1 MEVQKTSGN
10 WGYRGG
16 RGSSFDNSN
25 SQFAVLGL
33 AAAERC
39 GVLSRGKPAVQFAK
53 AKDRAIRH
61 WQNTQAKMGGWS
73 YRKAGGNPTLAMTCA
88 GIASLYLLGKRLEV
102 PGKACGQY
110 TPDKNLQK
118 GLKCLAELL
127 GGRRGISGNAYAMY
141 ALERVGVFLDLRLI
155 GECDWYRQ
163 GAETILRGN
172 ANRSTVDTSFHLLFL
187 TKGNAPVAIA
197 KWRWD
202 GDWNND
208 RADAKAW
215 VTWAGGELG
224 KRFDSWECRLDDPK
238 RTAAKASLIYV
249 NGHDRFKASDAE
261 LAFLR
266 SFLLKRGTVVAE
278 ACCGNEEFIDSFKEV
293 MCKKLFPGQMARFR
307 PMPPEHPACRTVHEL
322 DPETIGGLEFF
333 VACRKPRLLLITRD
347 FSCALN
353 KDKDKKSLRDL
364 DRARKVATNI
374 LAWALAS
381 RKPGGKLAKID
392 LGGEAMDEL
401 ALEQLERESSKEGW
415 KSRFAMGRLVH
426 GGDWEVDEK
435 FFPSLHAALG
445 GQTAVPRFE
454 RELPIAPA
462 STDLYHVPFL
472 FVTGHEPPEL
482 KPQDYLHLRT
492 YLQNGGFMFLSAC
505 CSADLFDA
513 GARQLIGRVLP
524 NDKLERIPPNDPLW
538 TAPFK
543 CRDKSGIGPEITK
556 AYKERFGTDWA
567 PLYGVRR
574 EGRWALIYSP
584 VDVCCDLQGDLVKDV
599 VAYKAK
605 SAVAL
610 IGNIINCA
618 LSP

>member
-1 MEVQKTSGN
+1 
-10 WGYRGG
+10 
-16 RGSSFDNSN
+16 
-25 SQFAVLGL
+25 
-33 AAAERC
+33 
-39 GVLSRGKPAVQFAK
+39 
-53 AKDRAIRH
+53 
-61 WQNTQAKMGGWS
+61 
-73 YRKAGGNPTLAMTCA
+73 
-88 GIASLYLLGKRLEV
+88 
-102 PGKACGQY
+102 
-110 TPDKNLQK
+110 
-118 GLKCLAELL
+118 
-127 GGRRGISGNAYAMY
+127 
-141 ALERVGVFLDLRLI
+141 
-155 GECDWYRQ
+155 
-163 GAETILRGN
+163 
-172 ANRSTVDTSFHLLFL
+172 
-187 TKGNAPVAIA
+187 
-197 KWRWD
+197 
-202 GDWNND
+202 
-208 RADAKAW
+208 
-215 VTWAGGELG
+215 
-224 KRFDSWECRLDDPK
+224 
-238 RTAAKASLIYV
+238 
-249 NGHDRFKASDAE
+249 
-261 LAFLR
+261 
-266 SFLLKRGTVVAE
+266 
-278 ACCGNEEFIDSFKEV
+278 
-293 MCKKLFPGQMARFR
+293 
-307 PMPPEHPACRTVHEL
+307 
-322 DPETIGGLEFF
+322 
-333 VACRKPRLLLITRD
+333 
-347 FSCALN
+347 
-353 KDKDKKSLRDL
+353 
-364 DRARKVATNI
+364 
-374 LAWALAS
+374 
-381 RKPGGKLAKID
+381 
-392 LGGEAMDEL
+392 
-401 ALEQLERESSKEGW
+401 
-415 KSRFAMGRLVH
+415 MGRLVH

-492 YLQNGGFMFLSAC
+492 DLQNGGFMFLSAC